1 MGIKGRTLTAG
12 DFCEATE
19 ATLATAMAH
28 VEAMDTPDHAKYAKA
43 ATQARKVAVANAP
56 GEIKSEVLIT
66 AAAAG
71 AAQAG
76 FEGTP
81 DEFAVEPQSLEQVA
95 DATNACKAW
104 TERNCP
110 AEIADRWSG
119 M

>member
-1 MGIKGRTLTAG
+1 
-12 DFCEATE
+12 
-19 ATLATAMAH
+19 MAY
-28 VEAMDTPDHAKYAKA
+28 VEAMD
-43 ATQARKVAVANAP
+43 
-56 GEIKSEVLIT
+56 
-66 AAAAG
+66 
-71 AAQAG
+71 
-76 FEGTP
+76 TP